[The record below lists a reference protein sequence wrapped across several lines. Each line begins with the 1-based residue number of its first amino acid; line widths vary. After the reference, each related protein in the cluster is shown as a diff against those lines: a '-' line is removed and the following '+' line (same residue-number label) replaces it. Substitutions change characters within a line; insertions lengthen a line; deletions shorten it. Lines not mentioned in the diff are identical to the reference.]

1 MKRLWPAALVLPL
14 AVLAEDGKK
23 QKDFTKLETVA
34 GTVVCLGC
42 ELETQGADAQ
52 CTLHA
57 RHAQGLKDAEG
68 NLWTFLDNKRG
79 HAMATNAKLR
89 GKEIRVRAWKYE
101 KARYLE
107 LWQYEVK
114 DKDSWTL
121 WSWCDN

>member
-1 MKRLWPAALVLPL
+1 
-14 AVLAEDGKK
+14 
-23 QKDFTKLETVA
+23 
-34 GTVVCLGC
+34 
-42 ELETQGADAQ
+42 
-52 CTLHA
+52 
-57 RHAQGLKDAEG
+57 
-68 NLWTFLDNKRG
+68 
-79 HAMATNAKLR
+79 MATNAKLR